1 MRLLRQLPFRIAVS
15 AGLIGLLVWRVDI
28 REALETLTEANYVY
42 VAAALPVYSLSK
54 LLSTYRWRLMLR
66 SLGDLPL
73 LELYG
78 IYLTSNMV
86 NVLIPLR
93 AGDFVRIQVPARRY
107 ALPRAGLTAT
117 VLVTESLL
125 DGVAFAAVV
134 LGAISFLD
142 VPNVPAALAWGLI
155 VVVTAG
161 LAVAV
166 WASRL
171 RLGEGW
177 EERGWSARLPR
188 TVRRAAGEFLPSFQ
202 EGLGLLR
209 DTRLAGQAL
218 VVTFAIWLLE
228 GARFALLG
236 LTFGLHLGFADY
248 LVIMV
253 VANMAT
259 AIPITPSSIGP
270 YEVAVAEVVA
280 LLGVDAALAGG
291 YAIGTH
297 VLIVAW
303 IVATGLA
310 AMWLMGL
317 AWGDVFYLRERSPA
331 EMRSGP

>member
-66 SLGDLPL
+66 SLGDLPP

-93 AGDFVRIQVPARRY
+93 AGDIVRIQVPARRY
-107 ALPRAGLTAT
+107 GMPRAGLTAT

-142 VPNVPAALAWGLI
+142 VPNVPPALAWGLI
-155 VVVTAG
+155 VVVAAG
-161 LAVAV
+161 LALGVA
-166 WASRL
+166 ASRL
-171 RLGEGW
+171 RLDEGW
-177 EERGWSARLPR
+177 QDRGWFARLPR
-188 TVRRAAGEFLPSFQ
+188 ALRRPAGEFLPSFQ
-202 EGLGLLR
+202 EGLALLR

-218 VVTFAIWLLE
+218 AVTFAIWLLE

-236 LTFGLHLGFADY
+236 LTFGLDLGFADY

-297 VLIVAW
+297 LLIVAW
-303 IVATGLA
+303 IVATGLT

-317 AWGDVFYLRERSPA
+317 GWRDVFYLRERPAA